1 MHKVNSFW
9 QEFLPKSWK
18 FLKKYNFSFFK
29 SDLIAGITVGV
40 VALPLAMAFGIAS
53 GVTPERGIYTAIIA
67 GFLISLLGGSRLQI
81 GGPTGAFVVIIYDV
95 VQRMGYDGLIL
106 VTFIAGLIL
115 LIAALCRIG
124 SWIKFIPYPLITGF
138 TTGIALIIFSSQVKD
153 FLGLHIDTL
162 PASFIPKWGAIFSAM
177 PTFDPATFLVALGT
191 LSLILIVRKFFPI
204 LPWGIT
210 AVVVATAVTAGFH
223 IPIETI
229 YSRFGEISRAPPIPS
244 WPDFSQISNWRSLIP
259 DAITIAFLAGIESL
273 LSAIVAD
280 GMAGTRHKSNCELM
294 AQGFANIGSVIFG
307 GIPATGAIARTA
319 TNVKTGAKTPV
330 AGMIHAITLLLIL
343 LLFAPLVSKIPL
355 AALSA
360 VLMMVAWNMSE
371 LHHFRHLFKAPPGDV
386 AILLIT
392 FALTVLVDLT
402 VAVEIGMV
410 LAAFLFM
417 KRMGD
422 ISGVVSN
429 AFIEKHEPEEHL
441 GLHLPSIPK
450 VEIYEIT
457 GPYFFG
463 IADSLIDVLR
473 NLELPP
479 KVFILRM
486 RKVPIIDAT
495 GMHALEDFYD
505 TCRRQG
511 TTLLLSEVKPSLL
524 KSLRKFDM
532 IKKIG
537 EKNIF
542 FHFREALES
551 ASKISTGDV
560 K

>member
-1 MHKVNSFW
+1 MHKTDSFW
-9 QEFLPKSWK
+9 QEFLPKSWR
-18 FLKKYNFSFFK
+18 FLKRYNFSFFK

-95 VQRMGYDGLIL
+95 VQRVGYDGLIL

-138 TTGIALIIFSSQVKD
+138 TTGIALIIFSSQIKD
-153 FLGLHIDTL
+153 FFGLHIDTL
-162 PASFIPKWGAIFSAM
+162 PASFIPKWSAIFSAM
-177 PTFDPATFLVALGT
+177 PTFDPTTFLVALGT
-191 LSLILIVRKFFPI
+191 LSLILIVRKFFPV

-210 AVVVATAVTAGFH
+210 AVVAATAVTWGFH

-229 YSRFGEISRAPPIPS
+229 YSRFGEISRTPPIPS
-244 WPDFSQISNWRSLIP
+244 WPDFSAISNWRSLMP

-343 LLFAPLVSKIPL
+343 LLFAPFVSKIPL

-392 FALTVLVDLT
+392 FVLTVLVDLT

-429 AFIEKHEPEEHL
+429 AFIEKHEPEENL
-441 GLHLPSIPK
+441 GLKFPKIPK

-463 IADSLIDVLR
+463 IADSLNDVLR

-511 TTLLLSEVKPSLL
+511 TTLLLSEVKASLL

-542 FHFREALES
+542 SHFKDAAES
-551 ASKISTGDV
+551 ASKISSTEI